1 MEGDAPISKA
11 PSSDDPAPPA
21 PNAKDEEIDQGGWWS
36 SWTPLA
42 KTITDV
48 SSNLTKT
55 VSQGIEMANQVLD
68 KEIEIEIDV
77 DKMVNATKNIANQ
90 TVQHSMN
97 IYEKSSELSKTVA
110 QDVTDLTGA
119 LVEDSVETYSVLSEA
134 TRSTIEQVSS
144 KKTAE
149 TANAMKNSV
158 FGALNA
164 ISSAILAD
172 SSDSESEDGKSRSVV
187 SGPAARLANLRTNPA
202 TYCNEAEDMVHFL
215 QWTESFNVEGQ
226 EIKAEISDVMVECPE
241 VRALYSK
248 LVPSAVAHNDFWT
261 RYFYKLS
268 LLESAESKRS
278 ALVERATTDEEDD
291 LESWGD
297 SDSETD
303 EPETHEELPTVEE
316 AKKEEPKVESK
327 KESKEESKSKDEGK
341 DQEEK
346 TPEKTQEK
354 TQETVEKVEKVE
366 APVKTEDE
374 KRTVSEELKDAAKDE
389 VQAKAPETRQETQTP
404 LSNPDSKESWT
415 AVDKSESDDWEQ
427 EFELEMTEEEI
438 EKALKNEKKDN
449 KDEKVEEDELEDWS
463 DDE

>member
-11 PSSDDPAPPA
+11 PSSDDPAPPVQST
-21 PNAKDEEIDQGGWWS
+21 KDDEIDKGGWWS

-42 KTITDV
+42 KTLTDV

-97 IYEKSSELSKTVA
+97 IYEKSSKLSKTVA

-172 SSDSESEDGKSRSVV
+172 SSDSESEDGKSKSVV

-226 EIKAEISDVMVECPE
+226 EIKAEISDIMVECPE

-268 LLESAESKRS
+268 MLETAESKRQS
-278 ALVERATTDEEDD
+278 LVERATTDEEED

-303 EPETHEELPTVEE
+303 EPETQEIPTVEE
-316 AKKEEPKVESK
+316 ANKNELKVESK
-327 KESKEESKSKDEGK
+327 EEEPESKV
-341 DQEEK
+341 EEK
-346 TPEKTQEK
+346 VHEETTPDKNQE
-354 TQETVEKVEKVE
+354 EKVEKIVE
-366 APVKTEDE
+366 PVKVDE
-374 KRTVSEELKDAAKDE
+374 KETVTEELKDAAKDE
-389 VQAKAPETRQETQTP
+389 VPVAPEARPETQTP

-438 EKALKNEKKDN
+438 EKALKNEKQKN
-449 KDEKVEEDELEDWS
+449 KDEKVEEDELEHWS
-463 DDE
+463 DSD

>member
-21 PNAKDEEIDQGGWWS
+21 PSTKDDEIDKGGWWS

-42 KTITDV
+42 KTLTDV

-134 TRSTIEQVSS
+134 TRSTIEQSSSLFCLNGVVSS

-172 SSDSESEDGKSRSVV
+172 SSDSESEDGKSKSVV

-215 QWTESFNVEGQ
+215 QWTESFDVEGQ

-268 LLESAESKRS
+268 MLETAESKRQS
-278 ALVERATTDEEDD
+278 LVERATTDEEED

-303 EPETHEELPTVEE
+303 EPETEELPTVED
-316 AKKEEPKVESK
+316 ANNKELKVESK
-327 KESKEESKSKDEGK
+327 EEPESKAEEKNEEKTTPEK
-341 DQEEK
+341 NQEEK
-346 TPEKTQEK
+346 V
-354 TQETVEKVEKVE
+354 VE
-366 APVKTEDE
+366 PVKVDE
-374 KRTVSEELKDAAKDE
+374 KKTVTEELKDAAKDE
-389 VQAKAPETRQETQTP
+389 VPVAPEARPETQTP

-438 EKALKNEKKDN
+438 EKALKNEKQKN

-463 DDE
+463 DSD

>member
-77 DKMVNATKNIANQ
+77 DKMVSATKNIANQ

-226 EIKAEISDVMVECPE
+226 EIKAEISDVMVECTE

-327 KESKEESKSKDEGK
+327 KESKEESKSKDEDK

-346 TPEKTQEK
+346 TPEK

>member
-21 PNAKDEEIDQGGWWS
+21 PSTKDDEIDKGGWWS

-42 KTITDV
+42 KTLTDV

-97 IYEKSSELSKTVA
+97 IYERSSEISKTVA

-119 LVEDSVETYSVLSEA
+119 LVEDSVETYSAISEA

-172 SSDSESEDGKSRSVV
+172 SSDSESEDGKSKSVV
-187 SGPAARLANLRTNPA
+187 TGPAARLANLRTNPA

-226 EIKAEISDVMVECPE
+226 EIKAEISDVMVECTE

-268 LLESAESKRS
+268 MLETAESKRS

-316 AKKEEPKVESK
+316 ANKEEPKPKVEENVQEEK
-327 KESKEESKSKDEGK
+327 VQKEKVP
-341 DQEEK
+341 EEK
-346 TPEKTQEK
+346 TPVE
-354 TQETVEKVEKVE
+354 VEKPTKII
-366 APVKTEDE
+366 ED
-374 KRTVSEELKDAAKDE
+374 KKTVSEELKDAAKDE
-389 VQAKAPETRQETQTP
+389 VPVAPEARPETQTP

-438 EKALKNEKKDN
+438 EKALKNEKKDK
-449 KDEKVEEDELEDWS
+449 KDDNDEDDELEDWS